1 MRCGLFL
8 TVCTP
13 SGVSVESMMYVGMPS
28 SLSSSMNPSRVSI
41 GKRTGVGTP
50 EVLVAC
56 ERVPRRAVIALL
68 GALATLPAEAHAA
81 TLTPDHACYLE
92 GATASLTGTAFTPGA
107 SVGLALD
114 GRPFGSAVAGPTGAL
129 TALGG
134 IPELQRGNSAR
145 VKITATDKVNPAN
158 TATTSFRIT
167 SLGVAV
173 DTSHGRKPDRRATFR
188 ARGFHVRST
197 LWLHYLTPGLRL
209 YKTIKI
215 GKLALPCGTAS
226 RTHPPDPEPQRP
238 PRPLAPALRHAQ
250 EVLPQDP
257 AAGAAGGAGQAEAL
271 RGRH

>member
-1 MRCGLFL
+1 MR
-8 TVCTP
+8 
-13 SGVSVESMMYVGMPS
+13 
-28 SLSSSMNPSRVSI
+28 
-41 GKRTGVGTP
+41 
-50 EVLVAC
+50 
-56 ERVPRRAVIALL
+56 RVPRRAVIALL

-81 TLTPDHACYLE
+81 TLTPDHGCYLE

-145 VKITATDKVNPAN
+145 VKITATDRVNPAN

-215 GKLALPCGTAS
+215 GKLGFPCGTAS
-226 RTHPPDPEPQRP
+226 RTTRLIPSHNARPGRWRLRFDTHKKYSRKTRPQVR
-238 PRPLAPALRHAQ
+238 LA
-250 EVLPQDP
+250 VLVKPK
-257 AAGAAGGAGQAEAL
+257 
-271 RGRH
+271 R

>member
-1 MRCGLFL
+1 MR
-8 TVCTP
+8 
-13 SGVSVESMMYVGMPS
+13 
-28 SLSSSMNPSRVSI
+28 
-41 GKRTGVGTP
+41 
-50 EVLVAC
+50 
-56 ERVPRRAVIALL
+56 RVPRRAVIALL

-114 GRPFGSAVAGPTGAL
+114 GRPFGSAVAGPTGSL

-134 IPELQRGNSAR
+134 IPQLQRGNSAR
-145 VKITATDKVNPAN
+145 VKLTATDKVNPAN

-173 DTSHGRKPDRRATFR
+173 DTSRGRKPDRRATFR

-209 YKTIKI
+209 YKTIRI
-215 GKLALPCGTAS
+215 GKLASPCGTAS
-226 RTHPPDPEPQRP
+226 RRTRLIPSKNARPGRWRLRFDTHKRYSRKTRPQVRLAVMVK
-238 PRPLAPALRHAQ
+238 PRK
-250 EVLPQDP
+250 
-257 AAGAAGGAGQAEAL
+257 GS
-271 RGRH
+271 